1 MIQPTFT
8 RIGVIGA
15 GAAGLITAHT
25 LLRDGFQNVEVLTR
39 DESPGG
45 VWAAERVYP
54 GLTINNV
61 HGEFRFS
68 PLPMPPPADAA
79 ATGGRLSGED
89 MRLYM
94 ETFASRFLPGK
105 IKYRVE
111 VLRIRPSDTDAWTV
125 TVRHL
130 GSNSVDDIVY
140 DKIVL
145 CTGGCSAPRIPDEL
159 TPEKA
164 KSACF
169 SGPILHS
176 SQFGSRLADV
186 VSAGKTGD
194 VVIIGGGK
202 SAQDIAAYLARRD
215 IPVSMVFKT
224 TDAVLAT
231 PVPYPAAI
239 RKSRFL
245 SVLSP
250 HAELLTGLERFLHTT
265 WLGSLIVR
273 GMWALLTWSSF
284 WVLSVPRGSPL
295 RNAPNPLWTVRTN
308 DEGTG
313 RKDGFHALVKQ
324 EKIKLLAPA
333 RAVGYGADS
342 RSILLDNGGKV
353 PAAAVVLATGFTSSW
368 SGVFDDTTMNDL
380 GLGRIVGGVAPR
392 GDHHW
397 NYTTLARSS
406 FSPNDGDKR
415 GPSLYR
421 GIVPAKN
428 ILRRNLAVNGAIYTT
443 NNGYIHEVTAN
454 WISSYFLEDSFL
466 HLPLSP
472 EGAVAWTNR
481 NAAWLRQ
488 RYPDALSYANESY
501 SGDVAFWSWPQLAD
515 GLLADMQL
523 QTMRSGGN
531 AFTWP
536 FKVIDLDEIKH
547 LREERAALRAQ
558 GS

>member
-1 MIQPTFT
+1 MLLQNLFAMIQPTFT

-45 VWAAERVYP
+45 VWAAD
-54 GLTINNV
+54 V

-94 ETFASRFLPGK
+94 ETFAS
-105 IKYRVE
+105 
-111 VLRIRPSDTDAWTV
+111 
-125 TVRHL
+125 
-130 GSNSVDDIVY
+130 
-140 DKIVL
+140 
-145 CTGGCSAPRIPDEL
+145 SAPRIPDEL

-239 RKSRFL
+239 RKSRHVHLFL

-295 RNAPNPLWTVRTN
+295 RNAPNPFWTVRTN

-342 RSILLDNGGKV
+342 QSILLDNGGKV

-368 SGVFDDTTMNDL
+368 SGVFD
-380 GLGRIVGGVAPR
+380 
-392 GDHHW
+392 
-397 NYTTLARSS
+397 
-406 FSPNDGDKR
+406 
-415 GPSLYR
+415 GPS
-421 GIVPAKN
+421 
-428 ILRRNLAVNGAIYTT
+428 
-443 NNGYIHEVTAN
+443 
-454 WISSYFLEDSFL
+454 
-466 HLPLSP
+466 
-472 EGAVAWTNR
+472 
-481 NAAWLRQ
+481 
-488 RYPDALSYANESY
+488 
-501 SGDVAFWSWPQLAD
+501 
-515 GLLADMQL
+515 
-523 QTMRSGGN
+523 
-531 AFTWP
+531 
-536 FKVIDLDEIKH
+536 
-547 LREERAALRAQ
+547 
-558 GS
+558 